1 MRILYLRGLF
11 GQALLTNA
19 ASKFSP
25 EELVE
30 AEKVLTDVNES
41 KRRVFGAS
49 HPDTL
54 NTQTNLEVARKG
66 LASECEKDWRDRF
79 FEKNVSHA

>member
-1 MRILYLRGLF
+1 MCKKIHRG
-11 GQALLTNA
+11 GNA
-19 ASKFSP
+19 EQYHADKKYK
-25 EELVE
+25 EAVAVAVE
-30 AEKVLTDVNES
+30 ACATDVYER

-66 LASECEKDWRDRF
+66 LVSECGKDWRDRF